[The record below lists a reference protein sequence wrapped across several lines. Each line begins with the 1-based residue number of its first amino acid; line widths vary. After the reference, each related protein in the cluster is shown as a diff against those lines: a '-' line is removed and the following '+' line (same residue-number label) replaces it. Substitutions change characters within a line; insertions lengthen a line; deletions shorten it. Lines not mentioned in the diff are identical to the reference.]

1 MNEIRQLN
9 SKARSWQV
17 LVEEQLSSGQSI
29 RVFCEGRHLS
39 PHTFGY
45 WKRKFQKLGST
56 SPRSRFISIARK
68 VSLAG
73 GFPRIHLPNGVS
85 IDLGEGLESGVVSEF
100 LQNLCGVGHS
110 VLPKEGRHAKP

>member
-1 MNEIRQLN
+1 MNEARQLS
-9 SKARSWQV
+9 SKAQGWQM

-29 RVFCEGRHLS
+29 RAFCEGRHLS

-68 VSLAG
+68 VSLLG
-73 GFPRIHLPNGVS
+73 GFPRIHLPNGVD
-85 IDLGEGLESGVVSEF
+85 IDLGAGLDSGVISQF
-100 LQNLCGVGHS
+100 LKNLCGVGHARS
-110 VLPKEGRHAKP
+110 